1 MKIGPFHI
9 HRKKS
14 KAEKLVRAA
23 KDPKKY
29 AKRKTTGKVKRKV
42 RKKTGASKASGTA
55 QKVKN
60 PKQYAKRKAKSKI
73 RSALK
78 KLLK

>member
-1 MKIGPFHI
+1 MKIGPFRTR
-9 HRKKS
+9 RKKS
-14 KAEKLVRAA
+14 KAEKVVRAA

-42 RKKTGASKASGTA
+42 REKTGVSKASGTTRKA
-55 QKVKN
+55 KN
-60 PKQYAKRKAKSKI
+60 PKQYAKRKAKSKV
-73 RSALK
+73 RLTVK

>member
-1 MKIGPFHI
+1 MKIDPFHI
-9 HRKKS
+9 RRKKS
-14 KAEKLVRAA
+14 KVEKLVRAA

-29 AKRKTTGKVKRKV
+29 AKRKTTGEVKRRV
-42 RKKTGASKASGTA
+42 RKKTGVSKASGTA
-55 QKVKN
+55 QKVKK

-73 RSALK
+73 RLMLK

>member
-1 MKIGPFHI
+1 M
-9 HRKKS
+9 
-14 KAEKLVRAA
+14 RAA

-42 RKKTGASKASGTA
+42 RKKTSVSKASGTA
-55 QKVKN
+55 RKIKN
-60 PKQYAKRKAKSKI
+60 PKQYAKRKVKSKV
-73 RSALK
+73 RSTVK